1 MDKNIVKTV
10 YATLQKR
17 ADEIGKATAER
28 DKLEEK
34 IKSGRYSQQT
44 LNAEIYPKRDA
55 MRHEIR
61 NSTDNAIK
69 EAKALIE
76 QYRKE
81 ADALNDLD
89 PAEITDDIKLLQAGI
104 PLLPRDIQAIL
115 KRNSSNRT
123 MTQLALRYAKEHGI
137 DTGGTIYVGGQQE
150 AEIARNLEELLYYCA
165 KYLDKPDAK
174 QMIDK
179 FFNLTGVKT

>member
-1 MDKNIVKTV
+1 MSMTQNIVKDV
-10 YATLQKR
+10 YTTLQKR
-17 ADEIGKATAER
+17 AEEIGKAVAER

-34 IKSGRYSQQT
+34 IKSGRYSSQT
-44 LNAEIYPKRDA
+44 LNTEIYPKRDA
-55 MRHEIR
+55 LQREIR

-76 QYRKE
+76 QYRKD
-81 ADALNDLD
+81 ADALNDLN
-89 PAEITDDIKLLQAGI
+89 PAELTDDIKLLQAGI

-123 MTQLALRYAKEHGI
+123 MTQLALRYAEEHKI
-137 DTGGTIYVGGQQE
+137 DTHGTFYIGGQQE
-150 AEIARNLEELLYYCA
+150 KETADTLDGLLFYVE

-174 QMIDK
+174 EMINK
-179 FFNLTGVKT
+179 FFNMNGN